1 MRRNFIQDYERNIV
15 DPAVNSA
22 IKYMID
28 KAVNEA
34 VMTLIEVIK
43 ENDEKLGYMIENNS
57 SIRDEILQKTGVDI
71 WQ

>member
-15 DPAVNSA
+15 DSAVNSA

-34 VMTLIEVIK
+34 VMTLIKVIK

>member
-34 VMTLIEVIK
+34 VMTLIKVIK